1 MVAEVVKFLWKP
13 CNSCSFLA
21 FSGSPVVAAVVL
33 FFCGNPVVAAVLL
46 VFMEHSGSCN
56 CQSFCVYSVV

>member
-21 FSGSPVVAAVVL
+21 FSGNPVVAAVVL
-33 FFCGNPVVAAVLL
+33 FFLWKPC
-46 VFMEHSGSCN
+46 GSCSSLGFYGT
-56 CQSFCVYSVV
+56 QW